1 MHTCMEIEYIKCHGS
16 GNLFI
21 MVDSTVCDLA
31 GVDLGSLSRQVCD
44 CDGGIG
50 ADGLLLLVY
59 GEGHYGMRMF
69 NPDGSE
75 AEMCG
80 NGIRCIARLAEAHA
94 GVREFDLTSG
104 GGLYRLRRCADIAP
118 GVATYGVD
126 IPVRLWSADFATHSR
141 GERFVGQR
149 IPQLDPGLR
158 FTAISVGN
166 PHIVARVDSI
176 DYNLLEKL
184 GHRVVGL
191 REIFPNG
198 VNVSL
203 VEVRGRNEIFVAT
216 YERGAGIT
224 PSCGTAMTSSATAM
238 ALAGDCGF
246 DENIRVLNRG
256 GAVECLCMREG
267 DTLLTR
273 LVGNATFES
282 RGRIEICGG
291 SMTGYSVDALYDEET
306 AAYGAFLRSIGR

>member
-1 MHTCMEIEYIKCHGS
+1 MHTPMEIGYIRCHGS
-16 GNLFI
+16 GNVFV
-21 MVDSTVCDLA
+21 MVDATVCDLS
-31 GVDLGSLSRQVCD
+31 GLDLGTLSRQVCD
-44 CDGGIG
+44 RGAGIG

-59 GEGHYGMRMF
+59 GEGRYGMRMF

-80 NGIRCIARLAEAHA
+80 NGIRCIARLAEEHT
-94 GVREFDLTSG
+94 GVPEFYLTSG

-141 GERFVGQR
+141 GEEFVGR
-149 IPQLDPGLR
+149 SIPQLDADLL

-166 PHIVARVDSI
+166 PHIVAKVESVD
-176 DYNLLEKL
+176 YGLLERL
-184 GHRVVGL
+184 GRRVVGL
-191 REIFPNG
+191 RELFPNG

-246 DENIRVLNRG
+246 GENIRVLNRG

-267 DTLLTR
+267 DGLLTR

-291 SMTGYSVDALYDEET
+291 SMSGYSVDAPCGDET
-306 AAYGAFLRSIGR
+306 AAYEGFLRSIGR